1 MSYQKPDSPACTRG
15 WLESFLDVLTC
26 YQLLKALLA
35 PCPIC
40 QWPVHVQNTWR
51 NPKVCCYLCSSSWTD
66 PLSSFTATELWFPV
80 TTAFHLLSITAET
93 VSCSSLAAGLKKK
106 KKDLALWLS
115 WQINSKHTKPYM
127 PFLSKMG
134 YFFDNDDFCLFQNKH
149 GKTNRIHVSDKCL
162 IPVAFSSPEIFHWS
176 HILRMSLSP

>member
-51 NPKVCCYLCSSSWTD
+51 NPKVCCYVCSSSWTD
-66 PLSSFTATELWFPV
+66 PLSSFYSHRTLISSDHCFPPTVNHCWNCLLLFPGCWF
-80 TTAFHLLSITAET
+80 
-93 VSCSSLAAGLKKK
+93 KKK
-106 KKDLALWLS
+106 KKGS
-115 WQINSKHTKPYM
+115 
-127 PFLSKMG
+127 
-134 YFFDNDDFCLFQNKH
+134 C
-149 GKTNRIHVSDKCL
+149 
-162 IPVAFSSPEIFHWS
+162 PVAELADKQQAHKTIYAFFIQNGLFLWQWQFLFVSEQAWKNKQDPC
-176 HILRMSLSP
+176 LR